1 MTMRKQVSNLV
12 LSVPKILGV
21 VALAALAFTTTVQAS
36 EERESSDI
44 KLRTE
49 LGQNSYLGDKGQKTY
64 LRIDLEGIRREKTER
79 TPVNIAIVIDK
90 SGSMNGSKL
99 AQAKEAAIMAV
110 ERLGRDD
117 YVSIVTYSSK
127 VDVLMPS
134 TRVANTTEFRR
145 RISSIRSTGQT
156 ALYAGTK
163 RGIHELEAFLD
174 ENRVNRVI
182 LLSDGLANVGP
193 SKPSD
198 LEALGQRAGAKG
210 ISITTIG
217 LGLGFNE
224 DLMTKLAYASDGN
237 HAFVKHER
245 DLVDIFNK
253 EFGDVLSVI
262 AQDIEIIIECEVGI
276 RPIRLMGRRADINGQ
291 TIRVKLNQLYG
302 AQSKHLIIEAE
313 LDETY
318 DEGDHNFAKV
328 TIDYR
333 SLQNKSRETL
343 KAEAKI
349 NFTKSKSR
357 AAKAVNKRV
366 MSDVIEQIATEKNEE
381 AVSLRDK
388 GDIKRA
394 KEILQGNAAYLAKEA
409 QNLGGDYAPKLK
421 DLAKKNRADAENL
434 TGNKWRSS
442 RKEMKARAYRQK
454 TQQSY

>member
-1 MTMRKQVSNLV
+1 MTLRKK
-12 LSVPKILGV
+12 LS
-21 VALAALAFTTTVQAS
+21 ALA
-36 EERESSDI
+36 SSLVVGLTAYSVTPFISTAGAVEQVNDTDI
-44 KLRTE
+44 KVRTE
-49 LGQNSYLGDKGQKTY
+49 LGQRSYIGEKGQKTY
-64 LRIDLEGIRREKTER
+64 LKIDLEGIKKEDTER

-90 SGSMNGSKL
+90 SGSMSGSKL

-117 YVSIVTYSSK
+117 YVSIITYSSE

-134 TRVANTTEFRR
+134 TRVTSPTEFRH
-145 RISSIRSTGQT
+145 RIRNIRSNGQT

-163 RGIHELEAFLD
+163 RGIRELEAYLD
-174 ENRVNRVI
+174 ANRVNRVI

-198 LEALGQRAGAKG
+198 LEALGQMAGAKG

-237 HAFVKHER
+237 HAFVRHER
-245 DLVDIFNK
+245 DLVNIFNK

-276 RPIRLMGRRADINGQ
+276 RPIRLLGRQAEISGQ
-291 TIRVKLNQLYG
+291 TIKVKLNQLYG

-313 LDETY
+313 LDEAY
-318 DEGDHNFAKV
+318 EEGDRNYANVKV
-328 TIDYR
+328 DYR
-333 SLQNKSRETL
+333 SMKKKSRESLSVET
-343 KAEAKI
+343 KI
-349 NFTKSKSR
+349 NFTKSKER
-357 AAKAVNKRV
+357 AEKTINKKV
-366 MSDVIEQIATEKNEE
+366 MSSVVEQIATEKNEQ
-381 AVSLRDK
+381 AVKLRDK

-394 KEILQGNAAYLAKEA
+394 RAMLKSNADYLSKKA
-409 QNLGGDYAPKLK
+409 QSLGGDYANTLN
-421 DLAKKNRADAENL
+421 DLAKKNKVDSENL
-434 TGNKWRSS
+434 SRDKWNAS
-442 RKEMKARAYRQK
+442 RKQMKARAYRQK

>member
-1 MTMRKQVSNLV
+1 MTLLKKISNLALGIGV
-12 LSVPKILGV
+12 ATLSAI
-21 VALAALAFTTTVQAS
+21 AFIPAVQAS
-36 EERESSDI
+36 EYSESADI

-49 LGQNSYLGDKGQKTY
+49 LGQSSYFGEKGQKTY
-64 LRIDLEGIRREKTER
+64 LRIDLEGIKREETER

-90 SGSMNGSKL
+90 SGSMNGNKL

-117 YVSIVTYSSK
+117 FVSIITYSSK

-134 TRVANTTEFRR
+134 TRVTNTTEFRH
-145 RISSIRSTGQT
+145 RIKSIRSNGQT

-163 RGIHELEAFLD
+163 RGIHELEEFLD

-198 LEALGQRAGAKG
+198 LEKLGQMAGSKG

-276 RPIRLMGRRADINGQ
+276 KPIRLLGRRAEVRGQ

-313 LDETY
+313 LDEAHE
-318 DEGDHNFAKV
+318 EGDQPFAKV

-343 KAEAKI
+343 SANTKI
-349 NFTKSKSR
+349 NFTKNKKR
-357 AAKAVNKRV
+357 VAKAVNKRV
-366 MSDVIEQIATEKNEE
+366 MSDVIEQIAIERNEQ
-381 AVSLRDK
+381 AVNLRDK
-388 GDIKRA
+388 GDVKRA
-394 KEILQGNAAYLAKEA
+394 KILLQNNAAYLAKEA
-409 QNLGGDYAPKLK
+409 QNLGGSFAPKLK
-421 DLAKKNRADAENL
+421 DLAKKNKADAENL
-434 TGNKWRSS
+434 TGEKWRAS

>member
-1 MTMRKQVSNLV
+1 MTLLKKISKVAIG
-12 LSVPKILGV
+12 LSV
-21 VALAALAFTTTVQAS
+21 AALSAMAFIPTVQSS
-36 EERESSDI
+36 EYSESADI

-49 LGQNSYLGDKGQKTY
+49 LGQSSYFGEKGQKTY
-64 LRIDLEGIRREKTER
+64 LRIDLEGIRREETER

-90 SGSMNGSKL
+90 SGSMSGNKL

-117 YVSIVTYSSK
+117 YVSIITYSSK

-134 TRVANTTEFRR
+134 TRVTNTTEFRH
-145 RISSIRSTGQT
+145 RIKSIRSNGQT

-163 RGIHELEAFLD
+163 RGIHELEEFLD

-198 LEALGQRAGAKG
+198 LEKLGQMAGSKG

-276 RPIRLMGRRADINGQ
+276 RPIRLLGRKAKVSGQ

-313 LDETY
+313 LDEAHE
-318 DEGDHNFAKV
+318 EGDHSFAKV

-333 SLQNKSRETL
+333 SLQKKSKETL
-343 KAEAKI
+343 SANTKI
-349 NFTKSKSR
+349 NFTKNKKR

-366 MSDVIEQIATEKNEE
+366 MSDVIEQIAIERNEQ

-388 GDIKRA
+388 GDVKRA
-394 KEILQGNAAYLAKEA
+394 KMLLQNNAAYLAKEA
-409 QNLGGDYAPKLK
+409 QNLGGSFAPKLK
-421 DLAKKNRADAENL
+421 DLAKKNKADAENL
-434 TGNKWRSS
+434 TGEKWRAS

>member
-1 MTMRKQVSNLV
+1 MTLLKKISNLALGIGV
-12 LSVPKILGV
+12 ATLSAI
-21 VALAALAFTTTVQAS
+21 AFIPAVQAS
-36 EERESSDI
+36 EYSESADI

-49 LGQNSYLGDKGQKTY
+49 LGQSSYFGEKGQKTY
-64 LRIDLEGIRREKTER
+64 LRIDLEGIRREETER

-90 SGSMNGSKL
+90 SGSMNGNKL

-117 YVSIVTYSSK
+117 YVSIITYSSK

-134 TRVANTTEFRR
+134 TRVTNTTEFRH
-145 RISSIRSTGQT
+145 RIKSIRSNGQT

-163 RGIHELEAFLD
+163 RGIHELEEFLD

-198 LEALGQRAGAKG
+198 LEKLGQMAGSKG

-276 RPIRLMGRRADINGQ
+276 KPIRLLGRRAEVRGQ

-313 LDETY
+313 LDEAHE
-318 DEGDHNFAKV
+318 EGDQPFAKV

-343 KAEAKI
+343 SANTKI
-349 NFTKSKSR
+349 NFTKNKKR
-357 AAKAVNKRV
+357 VAKAVNKRV
-366 MSDVIEQIATEKNEE
+366 MSDVIEQIAIERNEQ
-381 AVSLRDK
+381 AVNLRDK
-388 GDIKRA
+388 GDVKRA
-394 KEILQGNAAYLAKEA
+394 KILLQNNAAYLAKEA
-409 QNLGGDYAPKLK
+409 QNLGGSFAPKLK
-421 DLAKKNRADAENL
+421 DLAKKNKADAENL
-434 TGNKWRSS
+434 TGEKWRAS

>member
-1 MTMRKQVSNLV
+1 MTLLKKISNLALGIGV
-12 LSVPKILGV
+12 ATLSAI
-21 VALAALAFTTTVQAS
+21 AFIPAVQAS
-36 EERESSDI
+36 EYSESADI

-49 LGQNSYLGDKGQKTY
+49 LGQSSYFGEKGQKTY
-64 LRIDLEGIRREKTER
+64 LRIDLEGIRREETER

-90 SGSMNGSKL
+90 SGSMNGNKL

-117 YVSIVTYSSK
+117 YVSIITYSSK

-134 TRVANTTEFRR
+134 TRVTNTTEFRH
-145 RISSIRSTGQT
+145 RIKSIRSNGQT

-163 RGIHELEAFLD
+163 RGIHELEEFLD

-198 LEALGQRAGAKG
+198 LEKLGQMAGSKG

-276 RPIRLMGRRADINGQ
+276 KPIRLLGRRAEVRGQ

-313 LDETY
+313 LDEAHE
-318 DEGDHNFAKV
+318 EGDQPFAKV

-333 SLQNKSRETL
+333 SLQNKSREMLSANT
-343 KAEAKI
+343 KI
-349 NFTKSKSR
+349 NFTKNKKR

-366 MSDVIEQIATEKNEE
+366 MSDVIEQIAIERNEQ

-388 GDIKRA
+388 GDVKRA
-394 KEILQGNAAYLAKEA
+394 KMLLQNNAAYLAKEA
-409 QNLGGDYAPKLK
+409 KNLGGSFAPKLK
-421 DLAKKNRADAENL
+421 DLAKKNKADAENL
-434 TGNKWRSS
+434 TGEKWRAS

>member
-1 MTMRKQVSNLV
+1 MTLLKKISKVAIG
-12 LSVPKILGV
+12 LSV
-21 VALAALAFTTTVQAS
+21 AALSAMAFIPTVQSS
-36 EERESSDI
+36 EYSESADI

-49 LGQNSYLGDKGQKTY
+49 LGQSSYFGEKGQKTY
-64 LRIDLEGIRREKTER
+64 LRIDLEGIRREETER

-90 SGSMNGSKL
+90 SGSMNGNKL

-117 YVSIVTYSSK
+117 YVSIITYSSK

-134 TRVANTTEFRR
+134 TRVTNTTEFRH
-145 RISSIRSTGQT
+145 RIKSIRSNGQT

-163 RGIHELEAFLD
+163 RGIHELEEFLD

-198 LEALGQRAGAKG
+198 LEKLGQMAGSKG

-276 RPIRLMGRRADINGQ
+276 KPIRLLGRRAEVRGQ

-313 LDETY
+313 LDEAHE
-318 DEGDHNFAKV
+318 EGDRSFAKV

-343 KAEAKI
+343 SANTKI
-349 NFTKSKSR
+349 NFTKNKKR

-366 MSDVIEQIATEKNEE
+366 MSDVIEQIAIERNEQ

-388 GDIKRA
+388 GDVKRA
-394 KEILQGNAAYLAKEA
+394 KMLLQNNAAYLAKEA
-409 QNLGGDYAPKLK
+409 QNLGGSFAPKLK
-421 DLAKKNRADAENL
+421 DLAKKNKADAENL
-434 TGNKWRSS
+434 TGEKWRAS